1 MQLAN
6 ARSLPY
12 PAINNAKD
20 AKVVPRTLFPA
31 AGSAAPAAAAA
42 DGWLFLSGCTPG
54 DADGRCIGGGDVG
67 AQTDQTLRNMAA
79 ALAAA
84 GGTMADVLKCNVY
97 LADIRHFQA
106 MNDAFAKHF
115 PNDPPARTTVE
126 ARLSDPA
133 RLVEIEAV
141 AFLGRG

>member
-1 MQLAN
+1 ML
-6 ARSLPY
+6 SY
-12 PAINNAKD
+12 PALDNAED
-20 AKVVPRTLFPA
+20 PQAVPKTLFPA
-31 AGSAAPAAAAA
+31 AGHAAAHTVPAAAAA

-54 DADGRCIGGGDVG
+54 DADGRTVGGEDAG
-67 AQTDQTLRNMAA
+67 AQTDQALKNMAT

-84 GGTMADVLKCNVY
+84 GGAMADVLKCNVY

-106 MNDAFAKHF
+106 MNDAFARHF
-115 PNDPPARTTVE
+115 PTDPPARTTVE
-126 ARLSDPA
+126 SRLSDPA